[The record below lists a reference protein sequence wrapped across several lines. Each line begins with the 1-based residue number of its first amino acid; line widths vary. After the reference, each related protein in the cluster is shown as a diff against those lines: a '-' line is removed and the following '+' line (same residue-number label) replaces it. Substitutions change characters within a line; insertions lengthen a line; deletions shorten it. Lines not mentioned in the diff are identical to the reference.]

1 MGKHPLDEENV
12 IIMEYAHFLPY
23 ITRYLHP
30 KLPEAVSQEFKQ
42 INLYDFAPQVVINLP
57 PPRIQFYLQSDYDKI
72 QRAGTCI
79 THTHTTTQARTHTHT
94 RTANRAVRSGGVLG
108 AHCVQA
114 GL

>member
-1 MGKHPLDEENV
+1 VGKHPLDEENV

-30 KLPEAVSQEFKQ
+30 KLPEPVSQEFKQ
-42 INLYDFAPQVVINLP
+42 INLYDFAQQVVINLP

-79 THTHTTTQARTHTHT
+79 AHAHAPPHTPTPTHIP
-94 RTANRAVRSGGVLG
+94 NRALCSGGVLG